1 MSIYGGIST
10 GLLLDSTAGIGI
22 PDMAASYGERILA
35 ARAKLGVGQRKFAK
49 MVAAE
54 LGSVQHWE
62 HGRREPTGP
71 YKARLD
77 QLLNEVERGGESPS
91 AFSV

>member
-1 MSIYGGIST
+1 LLIGFTPGI
-10 GLLLDSTAGIGI
+10 DVR
-22 PDMAASYGERILA
+22 DMAASYGERILA
-35 ARAKLGVGQRKFAK
+35 ARAKLGVGQRKFAR

-54 LGSVQHWE
+54 LASVQHWE
-62 HGRREPTGP
+62 HGRREPSGS

-77 QLLNEVERGGESPS
+77 QLLNEVEGSGDGAGSR